1 MPKTAYC
8 PEISNDSST
17 QDGQSTPSYPWLDE
31 SADLNQK
38 HYPNVTGG
46 SRWMM
51 YTEQHLLLEASLTPC
66 AGLLW
71 KWVLLKAPAGT
82 QVEINFDD
90 FRAFSSEF
98 REGKPY
104 SHKQIR
110 RAVSQL
116 ESFGLLVV
124 SDERVKVLARHPG
137 KVTNHPPGTKMS
149 TVGTKMS
156 TVGTKMSTVG
166 TEMSIS
172 TPETLVNQERRNA
185 PYITETYKAAAD
197 QEVVTAAAAAPK
209 QVLEKPEVATPPKE
223 EEQARDSQKLP
234 RQERESQPQSQSTH
248 EGQCSAAGEDD
259 FKKQIE
265 TLRKLGIHPS
275 RAVKEHLYS
284 TDVETV
290 EKAIALFQQDRAT
303 WQGPPMENPAGYF
316 RTVLRDVIEGTREPL
331 PGLQERGLTVDP
343 VEEMLVVWRNRWF
356 KTPFPHLREQ
366 FKRDIAAEF
375 PNGEIVIMND
385 EVGPVRGAT

>member
-1 MPKTAYC
+1 MTKIAYC
-8 PEISNDSST
+8 LEISDDSST
-17 QDGQSTPSYPWLDE
+17 QNGQSAPSYPWLDE

-38 HYPNVTGG
+38 HYPNITGG
-46 SRWMM
+46 SPFIM

-82 QVEINFDD
+82 KVEINFDD
-90 FRAFSSEF
+90 FRALSSEF

-124 SDERVKVLARHPG
+124 SDERAKVLARHPG

-149 TVGTKMS
+149 TAGTKMSQVGTKMS
-156 TVGTKMSTVG
+156 TVGTK
-166 TEMSIS
+166 MSIS

-185 PYITETYKAAAD
+185 PYITETYKEAAD
-197 QEVVTAAAAAPK
+197 QGVVAAAAPK
-209 QVLEKPEVATPPKE
+209 QVLEQPEVATPPKK
-223 EEQARDSQKLP
+223 EEQARDSQKFP
-234 RQERESQPQSQSTH
+234 RQERESQPQNELTH
-248 EGQCSAAGEDD
+248 EGQCSAAGEDE

-265 TLRKLGIHPS
+265 TLKKLGIHPS
-275 RAVKEHLYS
+275 EALKRHLHT

-290 EKAIALFQQDRAT
+290 EKAIAVFQQDRAT
-303 WQGPPMENPAGYF
+303 WQGPPMDNPAGYF
-316 RTVLRDVIEGTREPL
+316 RTVLRQVIEGTREPI
-331 PGLQERGLTVDP
+331 PGLQERGLVVDP

-356 KTPFPHLREQ
+356 NNPFPHFRQQ

-375 PNGEIVIMND
+375 PNGEIVIMD
-385 EVGPVRGAT
+385 DAVGPVRGTT